1 MIINTVK
8 EKDKILDTGG
18 GVLNAIQYFSK
29 EAFLIINP
37 DTIWNS
43 HYLEELK
50 LMQKAFFENKK
61 KCLLLV
67 VNKKKSFDP
76 SFDGDFNLKND
87 LIGRKDKNNLEYIY
101 TGLQIIRPEV
111 FSDINKKV
119 FSMNR
124 IWDKLIAG
132 NELYATESNID
143 FLHVSTLDI
152 YKSLLEK
159 NLNVK

>member
-1 MIINTVK
+1 
-8 EKDKILDTGG
+8 
-18 GVLNAIQYFSK
+18 
-29 EAFLIINP
+29 
-37 DTIWNS
+37 
-43 HYLEELK
+43 
-50 LMQKAFFENKK
+50 
-61 KCLLLV
+61 V
-67 VNKKKSFDP
+67 VNKKKSFDQ
-76 SFDGDFNLKND
+76 SFNGDFNLKND
-87 LIGRKDKNNLEYIY
+87 LISRKDKDNLEYIY

-132 NELYATESNID
+132 NELYGTESNID